1 MGEFGKMAEWGIV
14 MRLTDDK
21 AIKKRIADSKRIV
34 VKIGSSSLVHGNGA
48 MNFRAVELLVRQLAE
63 LQNFGK
69 QVILV
74 SSGAVA
80 AGMGK
85 LKMKTKLAEIGKR
98 QALAAVGQ
106 GILMQ
111 FYEKFFNE
119 YGVDVAQ
126 VLLTKED
133 ISHRERYLSV
143 GNTFDA
149 LFEYNIVPIVNEN
162 DTTSFAELKVGD
174 NDTLA
179 ALTACLV
186 EADLLILLSDID
198 GLYTANP
205 RTDENA
211 RRLDVVEEITEEIE
225 AMAGSAGSS
234 VGTGGMMT
242 KIAAAK
248 IVGDC
253 GIPMVLTNGST
264 PEVLF
269 KIFEG
274 DSVGTVFLPKD
285 KSMIKKKG
293 WLAYG
298 ADSSGKI
305 IVDKGAVNAL
315 VKKGSSLLPSGV
327 KAVEG
332 RFDRGDIVA
341 VVSEN
346 DLHTEIAKG
355 FVNYSSAEINIIK
368 GHQSSEI
375 KELLGDH
382 ELDDEIIHR
391 DYMSVKI

>member
-1 MGEFGKMAEWGIV
+1 MKM
-14 MRLTDDK
+14 TDNS
-21 AIKKRIADSKRIV
+21 AIKSRIADSKRIV
-34 VKIGSSSLVHGNGA
+34 VKIGSSSLVHENGK
-48 MNFRAVELLVRQLAE
+48 MNYRALELLVRQLAE

-85 LKMKTKLAEIGKR
+85 LKMKTKPAEIGKR
-98 QALAAVGQ
+98 QALAAIGQ
-106 GILMQ
+106 GLLMQ
-111 FYEKFFNE
+111 IYEKLFAE
-119 YGVDVAQ
+119 YGVNVAQ

-133 ISHRERYLSV
+133 IAHRERYLSV

-149 LFEYNIVPIVNEN
+149 LFEYDIVPIVNEN

-205 RTDENA
+205 RQDSNA
-211 RRLDVVEEITEEIE
+211 KRLALVEGISDEIE
-225 AMAGSAGSS
+225 AMAGSAGSA

-248 IVGDC
+248 IAGGC
-253 GIPMVLTNGST
+253 GIPMILTDGSIS
-264 PEVLF
+264 EVLY
-269 KIFEG
+269 KIFDG
-274 DSVGTVFLPKD
+274 DDVGTVFLPKD
-285 KSMIKKKG
+285 KGMVKKKS

-305 IVDKGAVNAL
+305 IVDDGALTAL
-315 VKKGSSLLPSGV
+315 TKKGSSLLPSGV

-332 RFDRGDIVA
+332 SFRQGDIVA
-341 VVSEN
+341 VCCESN
-346 DLHTEIAKG
+346 PDQEIAKG
-355 FVNYSSAEINIIK
+355 FVNYSAAEIQLIK
-368 GHQSSEI
+368 GCQTQNI
-375 KELLGDH
+375 KDILGDADW
-382 ELDDEIIHR
+382 DDEIIHR